1 MKKTLLCAVV
11 AMLSLFICCSC
22 SADNDTSDGE
32 MTSPIALETFESEI
46 IERISAQEHF
56 DVFSIDNVTSYSR
69 PGLEYS
75 VKCSETGYIQSVS
88 VIVTDADIQF
98 IDEITYYNIEKP
110 DKGLDAAKK
119 ASVDAIRY
127 FAMPLTLLC
136 DLGDTDAI
144 DTALE
149 ARSKQ
154 ITENGWELTLVKGE
168 YTVEFNIVYTG

>member
-22 SADNDTSDGE
+22 GSDSDTEDSKI
-32 MTSPIALETFESEI
+32 TSPIALETFESEI
-46 IERISAQEHF
+46 IERISAREHF

-75 VKCSETGYIQSVS
+75 AKCSETGYIQSVS

-168 YTVEFNIVYTG
+168 YTVEFNIVYIG